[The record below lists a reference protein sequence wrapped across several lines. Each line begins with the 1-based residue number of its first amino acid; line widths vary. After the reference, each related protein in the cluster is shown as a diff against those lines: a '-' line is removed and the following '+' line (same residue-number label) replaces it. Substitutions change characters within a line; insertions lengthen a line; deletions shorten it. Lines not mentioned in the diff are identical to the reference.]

1 VSWKACQ
8 LGLAVE
14 RRSEEEEEEKLLLL
28 LRLGE
33 RVRFP
38 MAFLWEI
45 AHSERNEPAAHSL

>member
-1 VSWKACQ
+1 MSWKACQ